1 MNKQIGLVSK
11 KIIQILGLNYENE
24 QPIYIGTSNLKHMEE
39 EHLEDFKKYGAN
51 IKDIIENP
59 TYLARNEKKKSIE
72 FIKRYKVENE
82 YVLVAV
88 RVSNNNI
95 HFARTMYVMSKD
107 KVKKYSEHNYFYKF

>member
-11 KIIQILGLNYENE
+11 KIIL
-24 QPIYIGTSNLKHMEE
+24 
-39 EHLEDFKKYGAN
+39 
-51 IKDIIENP
+51 
-59 TYLARNEKKKSIE
+59 
-72 FIKRYKVENE
+72 ENE